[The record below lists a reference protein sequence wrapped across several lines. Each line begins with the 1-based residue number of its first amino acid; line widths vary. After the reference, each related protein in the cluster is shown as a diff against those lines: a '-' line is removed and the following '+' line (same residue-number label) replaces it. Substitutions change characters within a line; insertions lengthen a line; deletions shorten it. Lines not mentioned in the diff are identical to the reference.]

1 MLEWFI
7 VAFISMPNDRIEIKL
22 MQESFTS
29 KVACIK
35 YMRETPGI
43 VNDIMIIEPSN
54 TGMYFQCLDTKSIA
68 RYKVKRKSI

>member
-1 MLEWFI
+1 
-7 VAFISMPNDRIEIKL
+7 MPNDRIEIKL
-22 MQESFTS
+22 LQESFDNKAS
-29 KVACIK
+29 CVK

-54 TGMYFQCLDTKSIA
+54 TGMYFQCLDTESIA